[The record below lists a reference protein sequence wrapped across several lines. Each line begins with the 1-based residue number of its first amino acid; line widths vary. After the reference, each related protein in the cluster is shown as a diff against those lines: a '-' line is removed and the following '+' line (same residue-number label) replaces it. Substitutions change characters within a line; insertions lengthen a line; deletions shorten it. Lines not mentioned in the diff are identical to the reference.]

1 MLDDVTSALEYL
13 DANRHADAI
22 VIGGLLGLTATNVI
36 PALFLAGYLVRVLR
50 AGLRDDPA
58 VPAFDEWL
66 GLLRTGLG
74 AGAVAL
80 PYQIVPMAA
89 FVAAV
94 GPETIVAL
102 LGPGTVSST
111 IHHGFAGGA
120 YVARPDPVFVLGAVA
135 TVALELVFGY
145 LSVVAV
151 ANYAREGSVRAGF
164 AVETIRSEATCPETL
179 VACAV
184 GALGLFGVGVAR
196 GLAGHLPLV
205 GPFAGSL
212 VAFYGHVVI
221 ARFLGFR
228 YASRTR
234 SDAGGGNAGAAA
246 TAD

>member
-1 MLDDVTSALEYL
+1 
-13 DANRHADAI
+13 

-50 AGLRDDPA
+50 AG
-58 VPAFDEWL
+58 
-66 GLLRTGLG
+66 
-74 AGAVAL
+74 
-80 PYQIVPMAA
+80 
-89 FVAAV
+89 
-94 GPETIVAL
+94 
-102 LGPGTVSST
+102 
-111 IHHGFAGGA
+111 
-120 YVARPDPVFVLGAVA
+120 
-135 TVALELVFGY
+135 
-145 LSVVAV
+145 
-151 ANYAREGSVRAGF
+151 F
-164 AVETIRSEATCPETL
+164 AVETIRSEATRPESL

-196 GLAGHLPLV
+196 GLAGLLPLV